1 MDVKEFKDKNL
12 FEQLKEY
19 ITTRIE
25 LVKIDLIEKSS
36 ALISTIISVVIIGF
50 LSVFIL
56 IFLSTGLA
64 LYLGDLVQSEAA
76 GFFIVAGIY
85 ILLVIL
91 IILLRKSLF
100 ETRIINMMIKKNFKK

>member
-1 MDVKEFKDKNL
+1 MDEKEFKDRNL

-19 ITTRIE
+19 LTTRIE

-36 ALISTIISVVIIGF
+36 SIISKIISYILIGF
-50 LSVFIL
+50 FSIFIL

-64 LYLGDLVQSEAA
+64 IYLGSLVNNVAA

-85 ILLVIL
+85 VLLVIL
-91 IILLRKSLF
+91 IVLIRKSVF
-100 ETRIINMMIKKNFKK
+100 ENRLINMMIKKNFKK